1 MFEYVKVSLLEYF
14 MVLIFSILIAVVA
27 SSGRNNLKRAR
38 ATALP
43 IIFEEEVE
51 ERVGESSP
59 VKRRSPFQ
67 ESVADLSFLHGLE
80 RVVQPTLGVSP
91 LMARVPATASP
102 SSLASSVAGNAG
114 DSFFLGEISDEE
126 ESEPVAVIAPGFAAS
141 SPLRRSAKSFD
152 FKDFQAALAVLQ

>member
-1 MFEYVKVSLLEYF
+1 

-27 SSGRNNLKRAR
+27 SSSSSRNNLKRAR

-59 VKRRSPFQ
+59 LKRRSPLQ
-67 ESVADLSFLHGLE
+67 ESVADLSFLRGFE
-80 RVVQPTLGVSP
+80 QPVVQPTLGASP
-91 LMARVPATASP
+91 LMARLPATATP
-102 SSLASSVAGNAG
+102 SALASVAGNAR

-126 ESEPVAVIAPGFAAS
+126 ESEPVAVIAPGFAAA

>member
-1 MFEYVKVSLLEYF
+1 MCLNVSLLEYF

-27 SSGRNNLKRAR
+27 SSSSSRNNLKRAR

-59 VKRRSPFQ
+59 LKRRSPFQ
-67 ESVADLSFLHGLE
+67 DSVADLSFLHGLE
-80 RVVQPTLGVSP
+80 RVVQPRLGASP

-102 SSLASSVAGNAG
+102 SSLASSVAGNAS

-126 ESEPVAVIAPGFAAS
+126 ESETVAVIAPGFAAAA
-141 SPLRRSAKSFD
+141 PLRRSAKSFD